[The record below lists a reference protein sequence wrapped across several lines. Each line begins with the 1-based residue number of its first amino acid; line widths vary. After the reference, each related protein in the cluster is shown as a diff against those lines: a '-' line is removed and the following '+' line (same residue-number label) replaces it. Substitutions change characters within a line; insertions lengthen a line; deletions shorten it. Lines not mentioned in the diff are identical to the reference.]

1 MGHSHGQQE
10 KNLQKGLPGERLG
23 RADPKLS
30 KGPLKMVEM
39 PGTGRLGSD
48 FELRR
53 FLQGKA
59 PSVRPRDRGRPFS
72 QSGLCPEES
81 HHRQRAQ

>member
-48 FELRR
+48 LEL
-53 FLQGKA
+53 
-59 PSVRPRDRGRPFS
+59 
-72 QSGLCPEES
+72 
-81 HHRQRAQ
+81 